1 MHISRCI
8 FNMCPVWLRNAS
20 AYESKMGE
28 EHLILTLIRENRN
41 TKTSWFPAVLD
52 GLMLCLGVNAVEGLN
67 SVTAV
72 RTILRGWFCE
82 VVGCVWGTS
91 PLKTTSSQCPGV
103 GTEFWRVER
112 SVTVAHLRYF
122 FKTQSLNGTQSG
134 LQSQGLL
141 VRFFYV
147 PLSIFRVIIHYISN
161 VFSFQALLFQKLIY
175 YTQFIT
181 LSYSF
186 MLYYL

>member
-1 MHISRCI
+1 MHISRCL

-28 EHLILTLIRENRN
+28 EHLILTLIRENRS

-103 GTEFWRVER
+103 GTAFWRVER

-122 FKTQSLNGTQSG
+122 FLKLRGLMEKNCLRFNGTQSG

-141 VRFFYV
+141 VFCSFFM
-147 PLSIFRVIIHYISN
+147 F
-161 VFSFQALLFQKLIY
+161 
-175 YTQFIT
+175 
-181 LSYSF
+181 
-186 MLYYL
+186 LYQYLEL